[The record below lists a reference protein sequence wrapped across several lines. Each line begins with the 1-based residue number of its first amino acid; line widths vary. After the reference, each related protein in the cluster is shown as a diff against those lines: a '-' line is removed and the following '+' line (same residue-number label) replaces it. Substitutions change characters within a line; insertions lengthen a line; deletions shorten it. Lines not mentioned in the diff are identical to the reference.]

1 MDRARAA
8 HLIPGSLGRNEANQ
22 AENLSHGGPG
32 PDVGKANTRHDG
44 DSQNSLQGHRGLR
57 DDTVKGEIAS

>member
-8 HLIPGSLGRNEANQ
+8 HLIPRSLGRNEANQ
-22 AENLSHGGPG
+22 AEKLSHGDPG

-44 DSQNSLQGHRGLR
+44 DSQDSLQGRGGLR
-57 DDTVKGEIAS
+57 DDTVEGRIAS